1 MGPIRC
7 ASLTAILILSAS
19 TFTQSLQSELVI
31 VIESTKQYHRP
42 SCVFVRNAPKDVI
55 AMNAGQA
62 ESRGY
67 KAHPACDPSN
77 PANRAAPAPGN
88 TSPERQ
94 PAVYVYTAAGDNRYH
109 RETCAKLPKE
119 RKKVLLEEAGKKLWP
134 CPTCRPPIRK
144 RTPAV
149 PPRYGRD

>member
-1 MGPIRC
+1 MRSGVL
-7 ASLTAILILSAS
+7 SAILIFVAS
-19 TFTQSLQSELVI
+19 TVVRSLQPELVI

-42 SCVFVRNAPKDVI
+42 SCPLVRKAPKDII
-55 AMNAGQA
+55 AMNVGQA
-62 ESRGY
+62 ASRGY

-77 PANRAAPAPGN
+77 PASRAASAPGS

-94 PAVYVYTAAGDNRYH
+94 PPVYVYTAAGDNRYH
-109 RETCAKLPKE
+109 RETCARLPKE
-119 RKKVLLEEAGKKLWP
+119 RKKMRLEDAGKKLWP

-149 PPRYGRD
+149 PPRSGRD